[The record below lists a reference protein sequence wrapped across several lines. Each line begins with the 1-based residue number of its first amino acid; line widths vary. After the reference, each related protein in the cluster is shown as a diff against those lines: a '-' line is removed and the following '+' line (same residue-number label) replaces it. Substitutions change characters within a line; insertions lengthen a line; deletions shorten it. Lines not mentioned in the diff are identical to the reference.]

1 MEYLRTKLL
10 LKIKLEVRRL
20 VDLELIYCEAI
31 EKKKQTLK
39 AITLEEAVQVGENI
53 REIILLN
60 NDLREDLIEEY
71 KLYSDELLQ
80 TNYFKLL
87 MFDEVNKYLMF
98 NEGLIED
105 ENTELRSEERR
116 VGKESRE
123 RR

>member
-1 MEYLRTKLL
+1 MKRINSKVEAKVMEYLRTKLL

-20 VDLELIYCEAI
+20 VDLELIYFEAI

-39 AITLEEAVQVGENI
+39 AIAVEEAVQIGENI
-53 REIILLN
+53 REIILSN

-98 NEGLIED
+98 NEGL
-105 ENTELRSEERR
+105 L
-116 VGKESRE
+116 
-123 RR
+123 